1 MLSFFC
7 AFCQILFGD
16 CSRILHQMPKISGI
30 LYIQRGKRWGKPM
43 PWKYL
48 RITRRCTRDTL
59 LPGQRGLRNTAA
71 QYIEPP
77 YVIFFRLFRVNIPN
91 LDVFSKIGHCIAHKE
106 TARNS
111 ASITA
116 MTVTAAGSISGSRT
130 SAIRLIN
137 STVVQTLPAIR
148 APGSIFPFRRNTTPI
163 TN

>member
-77 YVIFFRLFRVNIPN
+77 YVIFFRLFRANIPN
-91 LDVFSKIGHCIAHKE
+91 LDVFSKIGHCIAHKGNAQE
-106 TARNS
+106 QCVDHGDDGYCRGIDIRQQNQRN
-111 ASITA
+111 
-116 MTVTAAGSISGSRT
+116 
-130 SAIRLIN
+130 
-137 STVVQTLPAIR
+137 QTDKQYRCTDL
-148 APGSIFPFRRNTTPI
+148 T
-163 TN
+163 